1 MNKDEET
8 DANDLALEVEIDR
21 TRQKIRRDLTKFK
34 KIKTLASRFSF
45 IFIVFTHENN

>member
-8 DANDLALEVEIDR
+8 DASDLALEVEIDR
-21 TRQKIRRDLTKFK
+21 TRQKIRRDLAKFK